1 MASSQILLFELS
13 QFKNIMPS
21 QFLLEDNSIPV
32 PRQLAATIGLEEATV
47 LQQLYYCLQNPKLTG
62 TQANGQKWIRNPI
75 KCRDSEKQQRAEEHG
90 KAIDW
95 LSNFPF
101 LSVYKLRRIFAKLEN
116 LGLIVSR
123 KLRASRWDHCKYYT
137 IDNSKLTELLKT
149 LKLSIC
155 QFSTNRSVENL
166 QMDLTTASKSYQDT
180 ISKKVLQKEP
190 LTERASA
197 AVLVKTE
204 DKESQQTICQGVKKQ
219 DLTPEP
225 TILQVEKCSAPSSP
239 IERQEFFGA
248 LLAYCYQRVDIDSP
262 EGYANW
268 VMRESK
274 SKAPEASVAML
285 WDEFNAGEELGSRMV
300 PPGYRLRGVP
310 EKVVAEAIA
319 QDCISKVGTTA
330 TEAAKSAA
338 GQLRRLPVVAAV
350 ANAVKLQLERCIESA
365 TRQVELGVL
374 KEQALLNNLPTYAM
388 NCNENSAPQIAA
400 SETIEAP
407 ERTIDPTDPYALT
420 EENRAARNKACEAIK
435 AVEVVRA
442 KLPRRLSKRE
452 QILAANMA
460 GSTKFEPVV
469 VQTKVSAVDDDEPI
483 LW

>member
-1 MASSQILLFELS
+1 
-13 QFKNIMPS
+13 MPS
-21 QFLLEDNSIPV
+21 QFLLEQNSIPV

-47 LQQLYYCLQNPKLTG
+47 FQQLWYSLQNPQMGG
-62 TQANGQKWIRNPI
+62 TVRNGQKWIRNPI
-75 KCRDSEKQQRAEEHG
+75 ECRDSEKQQRAAEHG

-116 LGLIVSR
+116 LGLVISR

-137 IDNSKLTELLKT
+137 IDNSKLTELLKA

-197 AVLVKTE
+197 TVSVKTE
-204 DKESQQTICQGVKKQ
+204 DKETSQQTINCQVVKKQ
-219 DLTPEP
+219 DLTAEL
-225 TILQVEKCSAPSSP
+225 TALQVEKCSAPSSSV
-239 IERQEFFGA
+239 ERQKFYET
-248 LLAYCYQRVDIDSP
+248 LLAYCYQRVDIDKP

-268 VMRESK
+268 VMKESK
-274 SKAPEASVAML
+274 SKTPEASVAML
-285 WDEFNAGEELGSRMV
+285 WAEFESGEELGSRMV
-300 PPGYRLRGVP
+300 PAGYRLRGVP
-310 EKVVAEAIA
+310 EQVVMEAISK
-319 QDCISKVGTTA
+319 DCISKVGATA

-338 GQLRRLPVVAAV
+338 GQLSRLPVVAAV
-350 ANAVKLQLERCIESA
+350 ANAVKLQLERCIENA
-365 TRQVELGVL
+365 TKQVELGIP
-374 KEQALLNNLPTYAM
+374 KEQAFLNNLPTYAVAA
-388 NCNENSAPQIAA
+388 CTEVSKPQIT
-400 SETIEAP
+400 ETKMTEA
-407 ERTIDPTDPYALT
+407 IDSTDPYALT
-420 EENRAARNKACEAIK
+420 EENRAARNKAVEAINAAK
-435 AVEVVRA
+435 VMNA

-460 GSTKFEPVV
+460 AAAEFVALLPAKVEEVAKPSVVEKPVE
-469 VQTKVSAVDDDEPI
+469 DEPI